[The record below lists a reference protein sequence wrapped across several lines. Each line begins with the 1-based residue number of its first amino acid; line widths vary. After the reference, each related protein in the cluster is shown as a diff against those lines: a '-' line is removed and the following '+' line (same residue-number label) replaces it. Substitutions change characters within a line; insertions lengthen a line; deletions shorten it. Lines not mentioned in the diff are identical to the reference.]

1 MQNLPGTGEVLSIF
15 EKSGRTFGK
24 GMLIVLPL
32 WGLEKPLDEGDTE
45 AKERSPSEDLFFSGR
60 GG

>member
-1 MQNLPGTGEVLSIF
+1 MQNLPGTREVLKIF
-15 EKSGRTFGK
+15 EKSGRMFGN

-32 WGLEKPLDEGDTE
+32 WGLEKPLEEGETE
-45 AKERSPSEDLFFSGR
+45 VKERSSSEDLFFSGR

>member
-1 MQNLPGTGEVLSIF
+1 MQNLPGNREVFPVF
-15 EKSGRTFGK
+15 EKSGRTLGK

-32 WGLEKPLDEGDTE
+32 WGLEKPLEEGEMET
-45 AKERSPSEDLFFSGR
+45 KERSPSEDLFFSGR